1 MRTIT
6 IMNRVLKELFRD
18 KRTLALMFLAPI
30 LVLTLMNVVFSSN
43 SSTTVSIGTVSVSKS
58 VNSDLNKIK
67 HVNVQKYADYASA
80 KKDLKQNKLDAII
93 QKAHN
98 KYTLTHANT
107 DSSKTS
113 AVKMAFKSA
122 LTESNMNDLKNN
134 LLTSTTALKKV
145 QKQLVTTS
153 SALAKLQVQTAKA
166 NKQKSINE
174 STKLPNQPQ
183 KETSVKHVSSP
194 QVLNKYVYGNSDT
207 GFFTKIIPILM
218 SFFVFFFV
226 FLISGMAL
234 LKERTSG
241 TLDRLLATPVKR
253 SEIVFGYMLSYGIL
267 ATIQTITIVLY
278 TVWVL
283 GLQVIGNLGSV
294 VFINLILA
302 LVALAFGI
310 LISTFANS
318 EFQMMQF
325 IPVLIIPQ
333 IFFSGIIPLDTMADW
348 VKGISYVMP
357 IKYSGDTVSDIVMRG
372 THITALGSNID
383 ILFGFLIVLTLL
395 NIIGLRRYRKV

>member
-1 MRTIT
+1 MNLQIT
-6 IMNRVLKELFRD
+6 Q
-18 KRTLALMFLAPI
+18 
-30 LVLTLMNVVFSSN
+30 
-43 SSTTVSIGTVSVSKS
+43 STT
-58 VNSDLNKIK
+58 
-67 HVNVQKYADYASA
+67 
-80 KKDLKQNKLDAII
+80 
-93 QKAHN
+93 
-98 KYTLTHANT
+98 
-107 DSSKTS
+107 
-113 AVKMAFKSA
+113 
-122 LTESNMNDLKNN
+122 
-134 LLTSTTALKKV
+134 
-145 QKQLVTTS
+145 
-153 SALAKLQVQTAKA
+153 
-166 NKQKSINE
+166 
-174 STKLPNQPQ
+174 

-302 LVALAFGI
+302 LVALAFRN
-310 LISTFANS
+310 LDFYFANS

-357 IKYSGDTVSDIVMRG
+357 IKYSGDAVSDIVMRG

>member
-395 NIIGLRRYRKV
+395 NIIGLRRYHKV

>member
-107 DSSKTS
+107 DSSKTI

-357 IKYSGDTVSDIVMRG
+357 IKYSGDAVSDIVMRG

-395 NIIGLRRYRKV
+395 NIIGLRRYHKV

>member
-357 IKYSGDTVSDIVMRG
+357 IKYSGDAVSDIVMRG

>member
-80 KKDLKQNKLDAII
+80 KKDSKQNKLDAII

-395 NIIGLRRYRKV
+395 NIIGLRRYHKV